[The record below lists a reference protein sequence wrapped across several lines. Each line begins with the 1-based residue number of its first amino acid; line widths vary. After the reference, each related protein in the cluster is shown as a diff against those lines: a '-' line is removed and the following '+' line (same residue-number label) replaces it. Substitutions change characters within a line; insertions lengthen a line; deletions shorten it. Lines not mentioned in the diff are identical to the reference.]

1 MEILSTH
8 MRTDISGVV
17 NPVRRAAR
25 KAMPVLAAAMVLF
38 AFSAPLFSQASS
50 SAIQGAVFDQSHGVV
65 PNATVT
71 VIDVARGAQRDLMT
85 DSAGE
90 YTATNLIPGMYT
102 VRATAKGFQTVQQA
116 NVLLEVGQ
124 TVRVD
129 LTLMPGEQTQT
140 VTVSS
145 EAPAVD
151 TSDAQFGGTVS
162 NDLVTAIPLNGRN
175 FSRLMELRPGIVAT
189 SVGGATG
196 VFQYTNGRVAG
207 DDLYRFEGMASI
219 CQTQMPVDCINSSY
233 RGGDSGSLIPLD
245 SIQEFNTE
253 QNPKAEDGWKEGSFV
268 SVGLKSGTNAIH
280 GTAFAFGRDALATD
294 AANAF
299 TRTITPAT
307 VQQFG
312 GTVGGPI
319 LKDKLFWFAG
329 YEGLRD
335 SLADTAVVTIPVDIS
350 LANIA
355 GNGAAGNVGTSMV
368 DACRALGTKN
378 INPLS
383 AELAGLNPTTCVV
396 SPASSTFENLFPFNA
411 TTSANYN
418 PVLNPNGPLDN
429 GIFKADY
436 IPGPHHHIGF
446 TFFDAEGTQTSN
458 NNNTQLEPQWMI
470 DIHDDAKMY
479 VGTWTWA
486 PNSTWVNN
494 FILGLN
500 YYDNSTFA
508 GDVNMLP
515 SNPWPSGYGMPTGV
529 TNPVYGGLPT
539 ITFTSFT
546 GALGA
551 NSLGGA
557 SIRGPEGDLDLV
569 DNISYLHGKHAF
581 KFGFEYIDIVDD
593 EGLRGNI
600 GGALEEGAIKFGAAT
615 NPLPPLEQFL
625 EGVTNGGSV
634 LLGDATSE
642 FRSHWYAGFFQDD
655 FRIKPR
661 VVLNMGIR
669 YEIEMPMT
677 ERNNYLGNFNPNVNP
692 ATTPAIQ
699 QVGPGEPIPSLFH
712 EGKTNFSP
720 RLGVAWDIAGN
731 GKTVLRGS
739 ISLLTDY
746 ISLFQLGNGKAVPF
760 GANFPCLVAA
770 AQCTSSANSVNTS
783 GTALNA
789 HTPAQLTVAAAT
801 LNAGWNLT
809 GPIFPIAATQLING
823 VNYSGSTCNVVGEG
837 TGAQCT
843 TFALDPNIRQPHAAE
858 WSLDLQ
864 RAITN
869 SLTLDVAYVGN
880 YGFDEISTYDL
891 NQPTLGI
898 GWTTS
903 TATAGAVPCAASLN
917 LTALTASCTSNTA
930 VETGF
935 YSSQFPYLKYIN
947 YTTNGA
953 ISYYDA
959 LQVIANQRMS
969 HGLSFLVGYTWSH
982 GLADSYGP
990 NLGNYRANL
999 GNGLSDIR
1007 NRLSVSPSYLVPGIK
1022 SPGQMLQGWSVSG
1035 VVTAQGGLPWSPSDT
1050 TDDLTG
1056 TGEFNNTATQT
1067 WNYQGPKS
1075 AFTTGNT
1082 PFPCYGPISGCTPF
1096 SATPTSVMAE
1106 CENAAIAP
1114 YAPGSTLPGTTAS
1127 LQMLALAAFTKYGCY
1142 VTKGGTLAR
1151 GGGVLTA
1158 PAYGTL
1164 GNAVNSLFRGPGYFN
1179 VDMSVA
1185 KIWTFKERYSAQ
1197 FRAEFFN
1204 LFNRADYIAAPTG
1217 TNPASGPGSQF
1228 GCSCTTPDA
1237 PILNP
1242 NPVLGAGGARHIQF
1256 GLKLIF

>member
-1 MEILSTH
+1 M
-8 MRTDISGVV
+8 
-17 NPVRRAAR
+17 
-25 KAMPVLAAAMVLF
+25 
-38 AFSAPLFSQASS
+38 
-50 SAIQGAVFDQSHGVV
+50 FDQTKAVIAG
-65 PNATVT
+65 ATVT
-71 VIDVARGAQRDLMT
+71 VIDVARGAQRDLAT
-85 DSAGE
+85 DSAGQ
-90 YTATNLIPGMYT
+90 YTAANLIPGMYT
-102 VRATAKGFQTVQQA
+102 VRATAKGFQTVEQA
-116 NVLLEVGQ
+116 NVLVEVGQ
-124 TVRVD
+124 NVRVD
-129 LTLMPGEQTQT
+129 LTLQPGEQTQT

-175 FSRLMELRPGIVAT
+175 FARLMELRPGIVAT

-219 CQTQMPVDCINSSY
+219 CQTQMPVACINSSY
-233 RGGDSGSLIPLD
+233 RCGDSGSLIPLD
-245 SIQEFNTE
+245 AIQEFNTE

-280 GTAFAFGRDALATD
+280 GTAFAFGRDASATD

-299 TRTITPAT
+299 TRTITPAI
-307 VQQFG
+307 VKQFG

-335 SLADTAVVTIPVDIS
+335 SLADTAVVQIPVDIA
-350 LANIA
+350 LPGGA
-355 GNGAAGNVGTSMV
+355 GAGCTTTLTVGNCSVSMV
-368 DACRALGTKN
+368 DACHDLGAAK

-383 AELAGLNPTTCVV
+383 ARLAGLNATTCAVTP
-396 SPASSTFENLFPFNA
+396 SSSTVENLFPFNG
-411 TTSANYN
+411 TNSPNYN

-494 FILGLN
+494 FTLGLN
-500 YYDNSTFA
+500 YYKNSTFA

-539 ITFTSFT
+539 ITFTAFT

-557 SIRGPEGDLDLV
+557 SERGPEGDLDLV
-569 DNISYLHGKHAF
+569 DNVSFLRGKHAF
-581 KFGFEYIDIVDD
+581 KFGFEYVDIIDD

-600 GGALEEGAIKFGAAT
+600 GGALEEGSIKFT
-615 NPLPPLEQFL
+615 TLESFL
-625 EGVTNGGSV
+625 QGQTNGGSV
-634 LLGDATSE
+634 LLGDATSQ

-655 FRIKPR
+655 YRINPR

-677 ERNNYLGNFNPNVNP
+677 ERNNYLGNFNPNVTGN
-692 ATTPAIQ
+692 TPAIQ

-720 RLGVAWDIAGN
+720 RLGVAWDVQGN

-746 ISLFQLGNGKAVPF
+746 VSLFQLGNGKAVPF
-760 GANFPCLVAA
+760 GANFPSLG
-770 AQCTSSANSVNTS
+770 VNTS
-783 GTALNA
+783 GTSLNA

-801 LNAGWNLT
+801 LNSGWNLT
-809 GPIFPIAATQLING
+809 GPIFPIAATQNING
-823 VNYSGSTCNVVGEG
+823 VAYSGSTCDIPTQG

-903 TATAGAVPCAASLN
+903 TATLAPSL
-917 LTALTASCTSNTA
+917 
-930 VETGF
+930 
-935 YSSQFPYLKYIN
+935 
-947 YTTNGA
+947 
-953 ISYYDA
+953 
-959 LQVIANQRMS
+959 
-969 HGLSFLVGYTWSH
+969 
-982 GLADSYGP
+982 
-990 NLGNYRANL
+990 
-999 GNGLSDIR
+999 
-1007 NRLSVSPSYLVPGIK
+1007 
-1022 SPGQMLQGWSVSG
+1022 
-1035 VVTAQGGLPWSPSDT
+1035 
-1050 TDDLTG
+1050 
-1056 TGEFNNTATQT
+1056 
-1067 WNYQGPKS
+1067 
-1075 AFTTGNT
+1075 
-1082 PFPCYGPISGCTPF
+1082 
-1096 SATPTSVMAE
+1096 
-1106 CENAAIAP
+1106 AP
-1114 YAPGSTLPGTTAS
+1114 
-1127 LQMLALAAFTKYGCY
+1127 
-1142 VTKGGTLAR
+1142 
-1151 GGGVLTA
+1151 
-1158 PAYGTL
+1158 
-1164 GNAVNSLFRGPGYFN
+1164 
-1179 VDMSVA
+1179 
-1185 KIWTFKERYSAQ
+1185 
-1197 FRAEFFN
+1197 
-1204 LFNRADYIAAPTG
+1204 
-1217 TNPASGPGSQF
+1217 PAS
-1228 GCSCTTPDA
+1228 T
-1237 PILNP
+1237 
-1242 NPVLGAGGARHIQF
+1242 
-1256 GLKLIF
+1256 